1 MDTTRR
7 GPDQSH
13 SWVYYYV
20 ITTTGSDNYYLWP
33 RVCAI
38 ERETERQIHSS
49 STIISHWGLKATTS
63 EGGYTVNERP
73 SIDCIAFVCRQL
85 FYCSDLVHF
94 LNRLLCSAQSSSV
107 SCSCAPSMATSDQ
120 QRLSICPSS
129 SGSSSNG
136 CSTLVR
142 LLYLLFSLHPRYR
155 NC

>member
-38 ERETERQIHSS
+38 ERETDQHQIHSS

-107 SCSCAPSMATSDQ
+107 SCSSAPSMATSDQ

-129 SGSSSNG
+129 SSSNG